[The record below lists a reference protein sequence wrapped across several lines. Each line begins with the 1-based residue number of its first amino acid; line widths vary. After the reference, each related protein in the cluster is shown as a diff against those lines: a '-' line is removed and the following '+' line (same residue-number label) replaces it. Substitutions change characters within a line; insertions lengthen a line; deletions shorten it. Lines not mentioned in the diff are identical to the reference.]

1 MINRFFNNSQRDVGE
16 WRLKTGG
23 RSPNNSVNCTVEA
36 KGVASGHDYW
46 VVNGGLL
53 INEHVCYVM
62 M

>member
-1 MINRFFNNSQRDVGE
+1 MEVE
-16 WRLKTGG
+16 TGG
-23 RSPNNSVNCTVEA
+23 RSPCIVATVVSNVEA